1 MIKVENISMKFR
13 MTNDNMSSLKEF
25 AIAALKHKINYNDF
39 WVFKNINFEVKK
51 GEVVGIVGRNGAG
64 KSTILKII
72 SGILT
77 PTTGKVTLNGNVVPM
92 LELGSGFDQDLTG
105 RENIFLNGSI
115 LGYSEEFLKE
125 KYDEIVEFSELGEFI
140 ESPIRNYSSGMMM
153 RLAFSIATIVQPEIL
168 IVDEILAVG
177 DEAFQKKSK
186 RKMLELMGGGTTVL
200 FVSHSI
206 DQIREMC
213 NRVIWLEKG
222 EVKMEGETKM
232 VCDAYQKYINPV
244 ADDGDKKHKASDAP
258 KFFSDVLFIYGED
271 EEAYDWRVTNI
282 REQLQTGQMNSNE
295 VYYEN
300 LSQDL
305 VKKYRIFIFVGCS
318 EEEGIIDFIKLAKKL
333 NKTVIVDINK
343 CNSDVIY
350 FKHQNELLENV
361 REYCDGVMVSNTYL
375 QETYNAIG
383 YTTILNELVTSE
395 RIAEYAAWS
404 IYDRDVLPNMKT
416 KYMSEDELI
425 NYNKAC
431 LVRNNR
437 LSDGIRIG
445 FFGDTLISDRFNLI
459 INNVVDLMKNNGT
472 LKLYAED
479 LEQRLPAELENYRS
493 RIIFKSLTE
502 KEDILRDF
510 AEVDIAVFATRDA
523 IEENDI
529 IIKNEI
535 YAGLVKVPYL
545 AYSDNNS
552 LEKDNVFN
560 DLQSFESE
568 LQRLIDNRKL
578 CEEIGQKLYVT
589 IRNEK
594 CAIYNCDEIVK
605 VLKNLISENMI
616 FSVVGD
622 YWSPIN
628 YQVFEKAAQLQMAG
642 KDVTIVCM
650 GKEQKDIVV
659 DDVLLPVVSR
669 ELIYFNADVDCSLAT
684 DCEGILWLQDYARA
698 KKMYYYVTCN
708 ELLCCSAGDRMKMM
722 AQKALHPYRNI
733 EFVTTSKIIEEWL
746 KLNYNISAMYV
757 EPFIKLEDYRKI
769 KKNNNSKHRLLI
781 VGDCLNKNDNLDFA
795 FNVVDRLDK
804 NKFEVIFWAFGREP
818 YKYYNYDKLYWELNK
833 CDIIELYN
841 ICDILLVT
849 CKSGNTY
856 DCDKIM
862 DLCGGKIVCSD
873 AYSSTIY
880 SSNYIVYEDGNID
893 SAVEAIEHTL

>member
-437 LSDGIRIG
+437 LSDGMRIG

-479 LEQRLPAELENYRS
+479 LEQRLPAE
-493 RIIFKSLTE
+493 
-502 KEDILRDF
+502 
-510 AEVDIAVFATRDA
+510 
-523 IEENDI
+523 
-529 IIKNEI
+529 
-535 YAGLVKVPYL
+535 
-545 AYSDNNS
+545 
-552 LEKDNVFN
+552 
-560 DLQSFESE
+560 
-568 LQRLIDNRKL
+568 
-578 CEEIGQKLYVT
+578 
-589 IRNEK
+589 
-594 CAIYNCDEIVK
+594 
-605 VLKNLISENMI
+605 
-616 FSVVGD
+616 
-622 YWSPIN
+622 
-628 YQVFEKAAQLQMAG
+628 
-642 KDVTIVCM
+642 
-650 GKEQKDIVV
+650 
-659 DDVLLPVVSR
+659 
-669 ELIYFNADVDCSLAT
+669 
-684 DCEGILWLQDYARA
+684 
-698 KKMYYYVTCN
+698 
-708 ELLCCSAGDRMKMM
+708 
-722 AQKALHPYRNI
+722 
-733 EFVTTSKIIEEWL
+733 
-746 KLNYNISAMYV
+746 
-757 EPFIKLEDYRKI
+757 
-769 KKNNNSKHRLLI
+769 
-781 VGDCLNKNDNLDFA
+781 
-795 FNVVDRLDK
+795 
-804 NKFEVIFWAFGREP
+804 
-818 YKYYNYDKLYWELNK
+818 
-833 CDIIELYN
+833 
-841 ICDILLVT
+841 
-849 CKSGNTY
+849 
-856 DCDKIM
+856 
-862 DLCGGKIVCSD
+862 
-873 AYSSTIY
+873 
-880 SSNYIVYEDGNID
+880 
-893 SAVEAIEHTL
+893 

>member
-437 LSDGIRIG
+437 LSDGMRIG

-545 AYSDNNS
+545 S
-552 LEKDNVFN
+552 L
-560 DLQSFESE
+560 
-568 LQRLIDNRKL
+568 IH
-578 CEEIGQKLYVT
+578 I
-589 IRNEK
+589 
-594 CAIYNCDEIVK
+594 
-605 VLKNLISENMI
+605 
-616 FSVVGD
+616 
-622 YWSPIN
+622 
-628 YQVFEKAAQLQMAG
+628 
-642 KDVTIVCM
+642 
-650 GKEQKDIVV
+650 
-659 DDVLLPVVSR
+659 
-669 ELIYFNADVDCSLAT
+669 
-684 DCEGILWLQDYARA
+684 
-698 KKMYYYVTCN
+698 
-708 ELLCCSAGDRMKMM
+708 
-722 AQKALHPYRNI
+722 
-733 EFVTTSKIIEEWL
+733 
-746 KLNYNISAMYV
+746 
-757 EPFIKLEDYRKI
+757 
-769 KKNNNSKHRLLI
+769 
-781 VGDCLNKNDNLDFA
+781 
-795 FNVVDRLDK
+795 
-804 NKFEVIFWAFGREP
+804 
-818 YKYYNYDKLYWELNK
+818 
-833 CDIIELYN
+833 
-841 ICDILLVT
+841 
-849 CKSGNTY
+849 
-856 DCDKIM
+856 
-862 DLCGGKIVCSD
+862 
-873 AYSSTIY
+873 
-880 SSNYIVYEDGNID
+880 
-893 SAVEAIEHTL
+893 

>member
-1 MIKVENISMKFR
+1 
-13 MTNDNMSSLKEF
+13 
-25 AIAALKHKINYNDF
+25 
-39 WVFKNINFEVKK
+39 
-51 GEVVGIVGRNGAG
+51 
-64 KSTILKII
+64 
-72 SGILT
+72 
-77 PTTGKVTLNGNVVPM
+77 M

-437 LSDGIRIG
+437 LSDGMRIG

-545 AYSDNNS
+545 EYSDNNS

-684 DCEGILWLQDYARA
+684 DCE
-698 KKMYYYVTCN
+698 
-708 ELLCCSAGDRMKMM
+708 
-722 AQKALHPYRNI
+722 
-733 EFVTTSKIIEEWL
+733 
-746 KLNYNISAMYV
+746 
-757 EPFIKLEDYRKI
+757 
-769 KKNNNSKHRLLI
+769 
-781 VGDCLNKNDNLDFA
+781 
-795 FNVVDRLDK
+795 
-804 NKFEVIFWAFGREP
+804 
-818 YKYYNYDKLYWELNK
+818 
-833 CDIIELYN
+833 
-841 ICDILLVT
+841 
-849 CKSGNTY
+849 
-856 DCDKIM
+856 
-862 DLCGGKIVCSD
+862 
-873 AYSSTIY
+873 
-880 SSNYIVYEDGNID
+880 
-893 SAVEAIEHTL
+893 